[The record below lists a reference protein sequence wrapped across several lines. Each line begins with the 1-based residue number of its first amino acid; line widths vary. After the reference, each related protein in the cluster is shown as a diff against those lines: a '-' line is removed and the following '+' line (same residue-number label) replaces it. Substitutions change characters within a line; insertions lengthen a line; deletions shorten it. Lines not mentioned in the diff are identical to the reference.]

1 MYADFWA
8 GAVHDTDLPPPSEA
22 PGYQEA
28 VGRLGQE
35 DQTDRR
41 TRRAATRAAQG
52 SHRNVEPVIPRA
64 SQCFCGRGR
73 RPEGSGQL
81 ASNLLG
87 WEMNQQISELT
98 QHAIL
103 VDALHPDRDPG
114 QPGAFPQR
122 DGRSYWLTL
131 HSESH
136 GEYLP
141 TRESKK
147 AAKRWVKHS
156 KKMWKKSPGRGMME
170 VLDLPDSSA
179 AEVGGWLLGGTRPG
193 WAAEVE
199 AEVQAARERD

>member
-1 MYADFWA
+1 
-8 GAVHDTDLPPPSEA
+8 
-22 PGYQEA
+22 
-28 VGRLGQE
+28 
-35 DQTDRR
+35 
-41 TRRAATRAAQG
+41 
-52 SHRNVEPVIPRA
+52 
-64 SQCFCGRGR
+64 
-73 RPEGSGQL
+73 
-81 ASNLLG
+81 
-87 WEMNQQISELT
+87 MNEQISELM

-103 VDALHPDRDPG
+103 FRRSASRSRPD

-141 TRESKK
+141 TRERKK
-147 AAKRWVKHS
+147 AATRWVKYS

-179 AEVGGWLLGGTRPG
+179 AEV
-193 WAAEVE
+193 E